1 MINLVIAYGVIAVVL
16 IAYTAAIYWRRR
28 KIERTLQ
35 AE

>member
-1 MINLVIAYGVIAVVL
+1 MINLVIAYGVITVVL
-16 IAYTAAIYWRRR
+16 VTYTAAIYWRRR